1 MQQAN
6 FVCGALVLV
15 SEALKNKPALWG
27 AITQPEDSTGDATA
41 TPAIDSANGASTA
54 GAAVARGS
62 DDEDSDRDV
71 DEDAREL
78 IELTR
83 LAAEASAAA
92 DNSAAPG
99 KTLPSR
105 SAAAAG
111 TAAVTKVAMS
121 VKLSSASSNGNS
133 NGGAAAKAAK
143 AASAWPREEYY
154 SMGKRAPQH
163 AHAET
168 ACFWE
173 LLVLADSVHPSVSTM
188 ARTLLAGTSI
198 VYSGN
203 PLADLTLAAFLDKFV
218 TKCAPKNTPNPPL
231 IRGAL
236 IRVVLIPGAL
246 IPGALIPGALIPGV

>member
-41 TPAIDSANGASTA
+41 MPAIDSANGASTA
-54 GAAVARGS
+54 VAAAAGGS
-62 DDEDSDRDV
+62 DDEDSDRDGG
-71 DEDAREL
+71 EDAREL

-83 LAAEASAAA
+83 LAAEAGAAA
-92 DNSAAPG
+92 DNSTANG
-99 KTLPSR
+99 TTLPAR
-105 SAAAAG
+105 SAAAAAG
-111 TAAVTKVAMS
+111 TAAATKFAKS
-121 VKLSSASSNGNS
+121 AKLSSASSNGNS
-133 NGGAAAKAAK
+133 NGAAAAKAAK

-218 TKCAPKNTPNPPL
+218 TKCAPKNTL
-231 IRGAL
+231 GF
-236 IRVVLIPGAL
+236 
-246 IPGALIPGALIPGV
+246 